1 MEAIT
6 KVLLHI
12 CTRIAALSDLTIKAV
27 YRLINLYSY
36 FFLLFFFFVFFCLF
50 HINKSIAL
58 FFFRHSSH
66 TDNIHSICTRK

>member
-12 CTRIAALSDLTIKAV
+12 CTCIAALFDLTIKAI

-36 FFLLFFFFVFFCLF
+36 FLLLFFFYHF

-58 FFFRHSSH
+58 FFRHSSH